1 MPERGTLDNSKARDL
16 LGFNPQFPLEKGF
29 TQYVSSIWVLKKN
42 FQMTKFKFKNLKNLC

>member
-29 TQYVSSIWVLKKN
+29 TQYIEWYLGFLKK
-42 FQMTKFKFKNLKNLC
+42 FSDDKIQI